1 MNNSIKND
9 TMTKI
14 HKGKIMMQEDSEKE
28 LRQLAKETNFA
39 NKNSTYLFYN
49 GLKKLLEKEKSEDI
63 FFNVKITYGSI
74 YRNPEE
80 IDLFSLLVRE
90 NNSKKN
96 VYLCQLLSECNDYNL
111 SGSDIFYG
119 VFLPFM
125 KSKATKNGVPKK
137 DLPFYAALLNK
148 ENVMLM
154 FEDQSV
160 FKGLSALNKLLRVIL
175 KINDLTCVE
184 SGWSK
189 ELWMKVLKKMLSSK
203 GKSLL
208 RTDAAYYSDNLFKIL
223 KTYPELGDID
233 TKSGNKKMKFLEK
246 IMCESPKMT
255 YDFLCINLPTEK
267 DKFLNFYVNEV
278 VSKLSRSV
286 RPHNITSLES
296 LNKTLVIDFDL
307 IEKVEGWE
315 KKTLKNGQDLLSIYC
330 AKKGLTRHKLL
341 KLIDKEGF
349 GEFLEKRKENFIV
362 DLCKTGEISEEYIK
376 IVSEKY
382 EFLKEKPS
390 VDIILDAVMRRAA
403 LKRHG
408 HCFSDINNKQVSM
421 LNHDALPMH
430 LIFGTLEQQT
440 SLYRDDEALF
450 SLYVSGGLNEGGK
463 EIKEE
468 LYRYNESQP
477 DSKKRKEYADFIF
490 YCNNMMKEMS
500 KDYRY
505 NTVWEKLNA
514 LRDEVLNIKVPSDY
528 LKKLCILKKMMDYD
542 VNYKKVLDAALE
554 QKKILE
560 SIDLNKKDEESQPV
574 RKRI

>member
-1 MNNSIKND
+1 
-9 TMTKI
+9 
-14 HKGKIMMQEDSEKE
+14 MQEDSKKE
-28 LRQLAKETNFA
+28 LKQLVKDTNFS

-80 IDLFSLLVRE
+80 IDLFSLLVKE
-90 NNSKKN
+90 NNIKKN
-96 VYLCQLLSECNDYNL
+96 VYLCQLLSESNDYNL
-111 SGSDIFYG
+111 SGSDVFYG
-119 VFLPFM
+119 VFLPFI

-189 ELWMKVLKKMLSSK
+189 ELWVEVLKNILSSK

-208 RTDAAYYSDNLFKIL
+208 RKDAAYYSDNLLRML
-223 KTYPELGDID
+223 KTYPELGDIA
-233 TKSGNKKMKFLEK
+233 TKSGHKKMKFMEK
-246 IMCESPKMT
+246 IMCESPEMT
-255 YDFLCINLPTEK
+255 YDFLCINLPDEK
-267 DKFLNFYVNEV
+267 ERLLNFYVNEV
-278 VSKLSRSV
+278 VSKLSRSD
-286 RPHNITSLES
+286 RPHNITSLEL
-296 LNKTLVIDFDL
+296 LNKTLVIDFNL
-307 IEKVEGWE
+307 IKKVDGWE
-315 KKTLKNGQDLLSIYC
+315 KKNLKNGQDLLSVYC
-330 AKKGLTRHKLL
+330 TKKELTRYELS
-341 KLIDKEGF
+341 KLINKDGF
-349 GEFLEKRKENFIV
+349 GDFLEQRDENFLV
-362 DLCKTGEISEEYIK
+362 DLCKRGEISEEYIK

-382 EFLKEKPS
+382 EFLKEKPG

-430 LIFGTLEQQT
+430 LIFGNLEQQA
-440 SLYRDDEALF
+440 SLYRDDEALL

-477 DSKKRKEYADFIF
+477 DAKERKEYADFIF
-490 YCNNMMKEMS
+490 YCNKMMSVMS

-514 LRDEVLNIKVPSDY
+514 LRDDVLNIEIPSDY
-528 LKKLCILKKMMDYD
+528 LKDLCILKKMMDYD
-542 VNYKKVLDAALE
+542 VNYKKVLGAALE

-560 SIDLNKKDEESQPV
+560 NVDLNKQNDESRPV
-574 RKRI
+574 RRRM